1 MVPLKIKKYSTFM
14 FLLFL
19 WYAERHK
26 FLIKYKDKEEEKLT
40 T

>member
-1 MVPLKIKKYSTFM
+1 MNITKKDMLWSLKNKKYSIFI

-26 FLIKYKDKEEEKLT
+26 FLIK
-40 T
+40 